1 MPRIRDVLHRFRPAG
16 APGAATAAG
25 VPVDRA
31 AELGVELEPLF
42 ALLADT
48 ERECEDVLERARAEQ
63 AGIRARDAERA
74 AGVLASGRA
83 RVEAERAAAASRSRG
98 AGPGRTTDA
107 SAPGGVEPAAGGA
120 RADEALAQHVGLVV
134 DAVRSLVGRAG
145 SGDAPLAG
153 AP

>member
-25 VPVDRA
+25 VPVDRV

-48 ERECEDVLERARAEQ
+48 ERECEDVLERARSEQ

-74 AGVLASGRA
+74 AGVLAAGRA

-98 AGPGRTTDA
+98 AGAGRTTA
-107 SAPGGVEPAAGGA
+107 GSAPGGLEPAGGAA
-120 RADEALAQHVGLVV
+120 RADEALGQHVDLVV
-134 DAVRSLVGRAG
+134 DAVRSMLGQGER
-145 SGDAPLAG
+145 GDASQGG